1 MCRTAHPT
9 QPAFFSER
17 LIHPPP
23 RQSAPSWPPRWAPG
37 IPGLG
42 AQGRQGSRFKPT
54 APGTAV
60 SVWPAGQP
68 PLDFRRTGAKLKG
81 NLKVQGPGTL
91 PCACRSHQEECP
103 PARTPPGRNDPNRAA
118 GSRQAAFP
126 SHHGHRACLCCP
138 PLDMGVTAQRH
149 AAAPTQHLRAVR
161 RSRQD

>member
-1 MCRTAHPT
+1 M
-9 QPAFFSER
+9 
-17 LIHPPP
+17 
-23 RQSAPSWPPRWAPG
+23 
-37 IPGLG
+37 
-42 AQGRQGSRFKPT
+42 
-54 APGTAV
+54 

-161 RSRQD
+161 RSQQDQRPELPWRRQPDQPEHRATEAHGERTLSSAGPGGTEPQRG